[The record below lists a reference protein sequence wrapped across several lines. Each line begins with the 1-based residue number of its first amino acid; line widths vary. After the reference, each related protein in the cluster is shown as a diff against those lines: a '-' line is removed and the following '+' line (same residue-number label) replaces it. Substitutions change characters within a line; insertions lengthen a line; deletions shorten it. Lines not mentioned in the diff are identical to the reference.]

1 MLQTFVSTF
10 TTWWENHSSGDKN
23 QNRSIMSGKEIMPS
37 KKEVESYRKTLI
49 KFELPKIIV
58 MQYTKETLTILM
70 I

>member
-1 MLQTFVSTF
+1 
-10 TTWWENHSSGDKN
+10 
-23 QNRSIMSGKEIMPS
+23 MSGKEIMPS

-58 MQYTKETLTILM
+58 MQYTKEMLTTLM

>member
-10 TTWWENHSSGDKN
+10 TIWWKNHSSGDKN

-37 KKEVESYRKTLI
+37 KKEVESQRKTLT
-49 KFELPKIIV
+49 KFDLPNIIV
-58 MQYTKETLTILM
+58 TQYTKEMLTALM